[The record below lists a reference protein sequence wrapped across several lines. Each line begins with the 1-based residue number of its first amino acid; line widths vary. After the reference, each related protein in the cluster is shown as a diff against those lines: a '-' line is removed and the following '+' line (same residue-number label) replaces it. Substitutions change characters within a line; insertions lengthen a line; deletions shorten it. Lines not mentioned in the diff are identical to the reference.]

1 MNHSAKKVVVFT
13 TQPYSVEYEPLL
25 LSLIDRKIEL
35 CCFAGVDSGNWETAL
50 DMLLVDPSRGFT
62 HRIATTSHRDEPF
75 EDVLN
80 MAHLW
85 FVEGGSEVEVLRI

>member
-1 MNHSAKKVVVFT
+1 MTHSAKKVVVFA
-13 TQPYSVEYEPLL
+13 TQPYSVQHELLL

-35 CCFAGVDSGNWETAL
+35 FCVAGIDSDNWETAL
-50 DMLLVDPSRGFT
+50 DMLLIDPSRGFT
-62 HRIATTSHRDEPF
+62 HHIATTSHRDEPF

-85 FVEGGSEVEVLRI
+85 FVKGGSEVEVLRI